1 MEIDPKWK
9 GGVRFRKE
17 ELKEKEEEFKLI
29 STSIEESIL
38 SYTLSNISKKSAS
51 LALIR
56 IINEHRIITE
66 QKHIK

>member
-9 GGVRFRKE
+9 REVRFRE
-17 ELKEKEEEFKLI
+17 EEIKEEEEEFQLI

-56 IINEHRIITE
+56 IINERRIIIE